1 MSNVPP
7 PAFDPRFG
15 RSPEETAATDPLAPP
30 ISYHLTG
37 RRSAAQSRTLFL
49 SALWAVILGSIYLG
63 FKAKVDDVL
72 HLYLGLI
79 IIALSMMPALL
90 WLKNGGSRFPVFEPL
105 LALCAPSYGL
115 PLLNGHEQLVTYPA
129 DTITLA
135 GIAIVAYQLS
145 AILLYY
151 SVKGL
156 PGRGSF
162 WTESVL
168 STKVERLIFYG
179 IVLSTS
185 YMAVAGFTDWIPY
198 ELGSV
203 LRAIFNGISILCTF
217 ITAQRWGR
225 DDLTQ
230 SEKWIFG
237 SMLLLQM
244 IIMSSSLLL
253 IYAIT
258 LCGIGLLGFLSA
270 GRQLPWIAVL
280 SIFVCFAVLHNG
292 KTRMR
297 EIYWEGDNRAMPTV
311 GNLSSFFG
319 EWIEYGLQNPL
330 REKDEK
336 ASSVGNRLLERTSLM
351 HILCMIVEFTPD
363 KQPYLYGETYGYVL
377 PQLIPRFFWQDKP
390 RSHVATYRLSIY
402 YGLQEEE
409 ATQKTTIAFGLP
421 AEAYANFGILGM
433 IMLGATFGFIL
444 KKLQVLSA
452 HSPMFSLAGLMMVL
466 LTAWSF
472 NTELTMAAWVS
483 SFYQAVIVA
492 LGLPL
497 ILRGLLGV

>member
-7 PAFDPRFG
+7 PPFDPRYG
-15 RSPEETAATDPLAPP
+15 RAPEEATVTDPLAPP

-37 RRSAAQSRTLFL
+37 RRSAAQSRNLFL
-49 SALWAVILGSIYLG
+49 TALWAVIAASLYLG
-63 FKAKVDDVL
+63 VKATVDDVL

-79 IIALSMMPALL
+79 IIALSMLPVLL
-90 WLKNGGSRFPVFEPL
+90 WLKEGGSRFPVFEPL
-105 LALCAPSYGL
+105 LALCAPGYGL
-115 PLLNGHEQLVTYPA
+115 PLLNGHEQLVAYPA
-129 DTITLA
+129 DTVTIA
-135 GIAIVAYQLS
+135 GIAVVAYQAS

-168 STKVERLIFYG
+168 STKIERLIFYG
-179 IVLSTS
+179 IVLSTI
-185 YMAVAGFTDWIPY
+185 YMAVSNFTDWIPY
-198 ELGSV
+198 EIASV
-203 LRAIFNGISILCTF
+203 LRAVFNGISILCTF

-225 DDLTQ
+225 ADLNT
-230 SEKWIFG
+230 SERWIFG
-237 SMLLLQM
+237 GMLFAQM
-244 IIMSSSLLL
+244 AIMSTNLLL
-253 IYAIT
+253 INAIT

-280 SIFVCFAVLHNG
+280 SIFTCFAVLHNG
-292 KTRMR
+292 KSRMR
-297 EIYWEGDNRAMPTV
+297 EIYWEGDHRTVPEVSSMPA
-311 GNLSSFFG
+311 FFS
-319 EWIEYGLQNPL
+319 EWIEYGLQNPI
-330 REKDEK
+330 REEGEK
-336 ASSVGNRLLERTSLM
+336 NSSVGSKLLERTSLM
-351 HILCMIVEFTPD
+351 HILCLVVEYTPD

-377 PQLIPRFFWQDKP
+377 PQLIPRFFWQEKP

-402 YGLQEEE
+402 YGLQDED

-421 AEAYANFGILGM
+421 SEAYANFGLLGM
-433 IMLGATFGFIL
+433 IMLGGIFGFVL

-472 NTELTMAAWVS
+472 NTELTLAAWVS
-483 SFYQAVIVA
+483 SFYQAVVVA
-492 LGLPL
+492 LGIPL
-497 ILRGLLGV
+497 LLRGILGI